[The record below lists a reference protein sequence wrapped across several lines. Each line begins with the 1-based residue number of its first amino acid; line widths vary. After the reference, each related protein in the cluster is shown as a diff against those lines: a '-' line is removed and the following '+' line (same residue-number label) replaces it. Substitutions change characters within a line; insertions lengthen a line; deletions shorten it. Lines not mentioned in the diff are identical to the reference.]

1 MRVLAA
7 PLLALLVLLA
17 TACDDP
23 QPRASGGPRTAVDSG
38 IAAPDA
44 GPRDAEPSPDAGPLA
59 DGGATS
65 DAGSAL
71 DAGAA
76 ADSGAGAMDA
86 SGPRPPSGAFLYVGA
101 GGGGPATDLY
111 VDAVA
116 TAMASAGDVEVGEV
130 VPSDLTARFGLLA
143 LMNPRQA
150 VPSSVTTAA
159 AGHLAAGGR
168 VLLVMEHCKNGCWG
182 DAEGDNALLTAL
194 GSDMRLSGTGGAPL
208 SQTAL
213 EVTQVPEITDGV
225 SSLVVYYSGSVDV
238 GTGVALG
245 RVPAGDV
252 VIGYQAVGGGEVI
265 VVADSSMFGYVL
277 DAGDN
282 RQFVLDLAT
291 LGR

>member
-1 MRVLAA
+1 M
-7 PLLALLVLLA
+7 
-17 TACDDP
+17 
-23 QPRASGGPRTAVDSG
+23 SG
-38 IAAPDA
+38 
-44 GPRDAEPSPDAGPLA
+44 
-59 DGGATS
+59 
-65 DAGSAL
+65 
-71 DAGAA
+71 
-76 ADSGAGAMDA
+76 
-86 SGPRPPSGAFLYVGA
+86 
-101 GGGGPATDLY
+101 
-111 VDAVA
+111 
-116 TAMASAGDVEVGEV
+116 AGDVEVGEV

-143 LMNPRQA
+143 LMNPRQPG
-150 VPSSVTTAA
+150 PSSVTTAA

-168 VLLVMEHCKNGCWG
+168 VLLVMEHCKNSCWG

-213 EVTQVPEITDGV
+213 EVTPVPGITDGV

-238 GTGVALG
+238 GSGVALG